1 MILFFTI
8 HALAYSKVL
17 KFKSENK
24 CMPKSTIITLLMVLI
39 IFVLLFFLV
48 RPYES
53 YREVRNNPGPVTIM
67 AKFENVTGDPGCAKL
82 YTKSIKNGETGQQ
95 PVFPALP
102 EGMSA
107 PDDGPYA
114 YQGNVFELTGFTY
127 DWVFTNKIT
136 GSERHKKSGRFDI
149 IKWRLLQPYTVWET
163 AGGEDEAPSIE
174 KRYEPIMY
182 VFNSPDYFAGNF
194 KPGNYVDC
202 LANQ

>member
-1 MILFFTI
+1 
-8 HALAYSKVL
+8 
-17 KFKSENK
+17 
-24 CMPKSTIITLLMVLI
+24 MPKSTLITLLMVLT

-48 RPYES
+48 KPYES
-53 YREVRNNPGPVTIM
+53 YREVRNNPGPVIIM

-82 YTKSIKNGETGQQ
+82 YTRSASNGAAGQQ

-102 EGMSA
+102 EGMPA

-114 YQGNVFELTGFTY
+114 YQGNAFELTGFTY

-136 GSERHKKSGRFDI
+136 GSERHKKSARFDV
-149 IKWRLLQPYTVWET
+149 IKWKLSQPYTVWAS
-163 AGGEDEAPSIE
+163 AGEGDEAPSIE

-182 VFNSPDYFAGNF
+182 EFKSSDYSAGHF
-194 KPGNYVDC
+194 KLGNYVDC